1 MAHANFL
8 GTRVDA
14 LTLDD
19 LTRRVAGWLVSERGP
34 SRHVACLNA
43 YCVTLALYDES
54 LRCVYARADVA
65 GPDGMP
71 FARWIRRTL
80 RVPCDRLYGP
90 DVMLHLMR
98 EAELRGWSVYLYG
111 GAPDVSAK
119 LAGELARR
127 FPGLR
132 LAGRQSP
139 PFRPAT
145 PEEDAALV
153 AELAALRPDLLL
165 VGLGTPKQD
174 FWIDAHR
181 ESVRGTVMFSLG
193 AAFDFFGGRVRQA
206 PRFVQ
211 RSGFEWLWRLFSR
224 DFFRLFRRYT
234 LLNAV
239 FLWNFALQQ
248 SGLRAFPL
256 PPAPAEPGAG
266 SGPS

>member
-14 LTLDD
+14 LTLAE
-19 LTRRVAGWLVSERGP
+19 LTRRVEAWLADKRGP

-43 YCVTLALYDES
+43 YCVTLALRDEA
-54 LRCVYARADVA
+54 LRRVYARADVA

-71 FARWIRRTL
+71 FVRWIRRTL
-80 RVPCDRLYGP
+80 RVSCDRLYGP
-90 DVMLHLMR
+90 DVMLHLAR
-98 EAELRGWSVYLYG
+98 EAERRGWSVYLYG
-111 GAPDVSAK
+111 GAPEVNAK

-132 LAGRQSP
+132 LAGRQAP
-139 PFRPAT
+139 PFRPPA

-153 AELAALRPDLLL
+153 AELAALQPDLLL

-181 ESVRGTVMFSLG
+181 ESVRGAVMISLG
-193 AAFDFFGGRVRQA
+193 AAFDFFGGRVKQA

-211 RSGFEWLWRLFSR
+211 SSGFEWLWRLLSR
-224 DFFRLFRRYT
+224 DFFRLFHRYT

-248 SGLRAFPL
+248 SGLRSFPL
-256 PPAPAEPGAG
+256 LPAPTDAAPARG
-266 SGPS
+266 